1 MMFLLLLLLLL
12 LLMIMMLSWPR
23 LTLKQLLTCCS
34 IPKRLFPQFQCL
46 NKIPYN
52 RGRNGEPACCGAGCS
67 GGSLKLTWL
76 TCLYA
81 LMWYSLT
88 TTKLTAEAGSHM
100 RLTQRNNHANISE
113 LLDNLLRG
121 YDNSIRPDFGGK
133 FEKQYSFHKTTPPT
147 PKKNKRKTAHQ
158 TPIPTKNSRKRT

>member
-88 TTKLTAEAGSHM
+88 TTKITAEAGSHM

-133 FEKQYSFHKTTPPT
+133 FEKQ
-147 PKKNKRKTAHQ
+147 
-158 TPIPTKNSRKRT
+158 